1 MDRNLYATVLIIM
14 AIGLYFTVTKG
25 VLAEATIIQASN
37 NEYVTAIKNAK
48 SLIDVRNKVLDDYN
62 KLAPDDRVK
71 LDKFVPKSIDNIRLI
86 IDLNN
91 VALRY
96 GFALKGIQATA
107 SNTNTNTN
115 TNTDTAPNIAD
126 PALTMNPSAVSAP
139 VLDTVVVSFGVS
151 APYQQFI
158 SFLQDLEA
166 SLRILDISSL
176 SVTASDSG
184 VYDWKIELKTYWLR
198 N

>member
-1 MDRNLYATVLIIM
+1 M

-25 VLAEATIIQASN
+25 VLAEANIIRASN
-37 NEYVTAIKNAK
+37 NEYITAIKNAE
-48 SLIDVRNKVLDDYN
+48 SLIKVRDKVLADYN
-62 KLAPDDRVK
+62 KLLPEDREK
-71 LDKFVPKSIDNIRLI
+71 LNKFVPKSVDNIRLI

-96 GFALKGIQATA
+96 GFALKGIKANA
-107 SNTNTNTN
+107 SSKTSNESF
-115 TNTDTAPNIAD
+115 AP
-126 PALTMNPSAVSAP
+126 PMNPGAISAPSMNRNVISAP
-139 VLDTVVVSFGVS
+139 VLDTVTVSFGVT

-176 SVTASDSG
+176 SVIANDSG
-184 VYDWKIELKTYWLR
+184 VYEWKVELKTYWLR

>member
-1 MDRNLYATVLIIM
+1 MNRNLYAIILVIM
-14 AIGLYFTVTKG
+14 AIGLYFTVIKD
-25 VLAEATIIQASN
+25 VLAEADVIRASN
-37 NEYVTAIKNAK
+37 NEYITAIKNAQ
-48 SLIDVRNKVLDDYN
+48 SLIEVRNKVLDDYN
-62 KLAPDDRVK
+62 RLSPEDRDK

-96 GFALKGIQATA
+96 GFALKGIQASA
-107 SNTNTNTN
+107 SGETPNNSFMPP
-115 TNTDTAPNIAD
+115 TDPN
-126 PALTMNPSAVSAP
+126 AVSAP
-139 VLDTVVVSFGVS
+139 VLDTVTVSFGVS

-176 SVTASDSG
+176 SVTANDSG

>member
-1 MDRNLYATVLIIM
+1 M

-107 SNTNTNTN
+107 SNTNTNT
-115 TNTDTAPNIAD
+115 DTAPNIAD

>member
-1 MDRNLYATVLIIM
+1 M

-25 VLAEATIIQASN
+25 VLAEANIIRASN
-37 NEYVTAIKNAK
+37 NEYITAIKNAED
-48 SLIDVRNKVLDDYN
+48 LIRVRDKVLADYN
-62 KLAPDDRVK
+62 KLLPEDREK
-71 LDKFVPKSIDNIRLI
+71 LNKFVPKSVDNIRLI

-96 GFALKGIQATA
+96 GFALKGIKANA
-107 SNTNTNTN
+107 SGKNPNESS
-115 TNTDTAPNIAD
+115 AP
-126 PALTMNPSAVSAP
+126 TMNPGPISTSPMNRNVISAP
-139 VLDTVVVSFGVS
+139 VLDTVTVSFGVT

-176 SVTASDSG
+176 SVTANDSG
-184 VYDWKIELKTYWLR
+184 VYEWKIELKTYWLR

>member
-1 MDRNLYATVLIIM
+1 MQINNMNRNLYATILVIM

-25 VLAEATIIQASN
+25 ILAEANVIRSSN
-37 NEYVTAIKNAK
+37 NEYITAIKNAED
-48 SLIDVRNKVLDDYN
+48 LIKVRDKVLADYN
-62 KLAPDDRVK
+62 KLLPEDREK
-71 LDKFVPKSIDNIRLI
+71 LNKFVPKSIDNIRLI

-96 GFALKGIQATA
+96 GFALKGIQASA
-107 SNTNTNTN
+107 SNKIP
-115 TNTDTAPNIAD
+115 DTSSAPQ
-126 PALTMNPSAVSAP
+126 MNSSVISAP
-139 VLDTVVVSFGVS
+139 VLDTVTVSFGVT

-176 SVTASDSG
+176 SVTANDSG
-184 VYDWKIELKTYWLR
+184 VYEWKVDLKTYWLR

>member
-1 MDRNLYATVLIIM
+1 MNRNLYATILIIM

-25 VLAEATIIQASN
+25 VLAEADIVRASN
-37 NEYVTAIKNAK
+37 DEYIAAIKNAK
-48 SLIDVRNKVLDDYN
+48 NLIEVRNKVLADYN
-62 KLAPDDRVK
+62 KLAPEDREK
-71 LDKFVPKSIDNIRLI
+71 LDKFVPKSVDNIRLI

-91 VALRY
+91 IALRY
-96 GFALKGIQATA
+96 GFALKGIQASVSSKN
-107 SNTNTNTN
+107 SNDNIPQSTNPNT
-115 TNTDTAPNIAD
+115 
-126 PALTMNPSAVSAP
+126 VSTP
-139 VLDTVVVSFGVS
+139 VLDTVTVSFGVT

-176 SVTASDSG
+176 SVTANDTG
-184 VYDWKIELKTYWLR
+184 VYDWKVELKTYWLR